1 MKKVVSIFAVLFG
14 LVTICTVA
22 IADPVPGALLY
33 LDARDNPAHDNA
45 WTNLG
50 TVGGELSGAG
60 KPPVLEE
67 GTIAIPALGIDTIS
81 KFYTHKKA
89 GQCWGDQGDN
99 LKLFLEH
106 WTIELLLRMNGDS
119 HQNSPRNQ
127 LVGFQPVKLK
137 GENAIRLGF
146 WADVGELV
154 GQFSN
159 VTAALRPNKGLEEGV
174 WTWMTLLSGD
184 TIKILHEGKI
194 KNLLPGA
201 RKFNKETPIEV
212 VIIGANSYGERDQ
225 TFNGSV
231 ALVRIY
237 DRVLSKEEINQ
248 NITAWTEWRSVDPSS
263 KLSTTWGAIKRGK

>member
-1 MKKVVSIFAVLFG
+1 MKTVFSIFGVLFI
-14 LVTICTVA
+14 LATVCTVA
-22 IADPVPGALLY
+22 LADPVPGALLY
-33 LDARDNPAHDNA
+33 LDARDNPAHDKA

-50 TVGGELSGAG
+50 TAGGELSGAG

-67 GTIAIPALGIDTIS
+67 GPIAIPALGIDTIS

-106 WTIELLLRMNGDS
+106 WTIEILLRMNGDS

>member
-1 MKKVVSIFAVLFG
+1 MKKAVSIFGVLF
-14 LVTICTVA
+14 LLITICTTA
-22 IADPVPGALLY
+22 FADLIPGALLY

-67 GTIAIPALGIDTIS
+67 GPIVIPDLGIDTIS

-99 LKLFLEH
+99 LKLFLED
-106 WTIELLLRMNGDS
+106 WTIDLLLRMNGDS

-127 LVGFQPVKLK
+127 LVGFQPKKLK
-137 GENAIRLGF
+137 GENAIRIAF
-146 WADVGELV
+146 WGDVGELV

-159 VTAALRPNKGLEEGV
+159 VTATLRPNKGLEEGV
-174 WTWMTLLSGD
+174 WTWMTLVSGD
-184 TIKILHEGKI
+184 PMKIYHEGRI
-194 KNLLPGA
+194 RNTLPGG
-201 RKFNKETPIEV
+201 KFNKEPPIEV

-237 DRVLSKEEINQ
+237 DRKLKTAEIKQ
-248 NITAWTEWRSVDPSS
+248 NITAWTEWRGVDPTS
-263 KLSTTWGAIKRGK
+263 KLSTTWGNIKRGK

>member
-1 MKKVVSIFAVLFG
+1 MKPVVSIIWILFY
-14 LVTICTVA
+14 LTTVWTIA
-22 IADPVPGALLY
+22 LADPVPGALLY
-33 LDARDNPAHDNA
+33 LDARDNPAHDDA

-67 GTIAIPALGIDTIS
+67 GPIAIPALGIDTIS
-81 KFYTHKKA
+81 KFYTHEKS

-106 WTIELLLRMNGDS
+106 WTIEFLFKINGDS
-119 HQNSPRNQ
+119 HKNSPRNQ
-127 LVGFQPVKLK
+127 FVGFQPKKLR
-137 GENAIRLGF
+137 GENAIRLTF
-146 WADVGELV
+146 QSDIGELW
-154 GQFSN
+154 GQFNN
-159 VTAALRPNKGLEEGV
+159 VQAALRPNKGLEEGV

-237 DRVLSKEEINQ
+237 DRVLSKDEINQ
-248 NITAWTEWRSVDPSS
+248 NITAWTEWRSVDPAS
-263 KLSTTWGAIKRGK
+263 KLSTTWGSIKGE

>member
-1 MKKVVSIFAVLFG
+1 MKKVVSIFGMLFI
-14 LVTICTVA
+14 LATICTVA
-22 IADPVPGALLY
+22 LADPVPGALLY
-33 LDARDNPAHDNA
+33 LDARDNPAHDKA

-81 KFYTHKKA
+81 KFYTHEKS

-99 LKLFLEH
+99 LKLFLEY
-106 WTIELLLRMNGDS
+106 WTIEFLFKINGDS
-119 HQNSPRNQ
+119 HKNSPRNQ
-127 LVGFQPVKLK
+127 FVGFQPKKLR
-137 GENAIRLGF
+137 GENAIRLTF
-146 WADVGELV
+146 QSDIGELW
-154 GQFSN
+154 GQFNN
-159 VTAALRPNKGLEEGV
+159 VQAALRPNKGLEEGV

-237 DRVLSKEEINQ
+237 DRVLSKDEINQ
-248 NITAWTEWRSVDPSS
+248 NITAWTEWRSVDPSL
-263 KLSTTWGAIKRGK
+263 KLSTTWGSIKGE